1 MQFVYLT
8 LLVGNNNL
16 KLQIMNVKSLT
27 LIISLVLIFP
37 LVYLVYSVLGL
48 NLENFIYLWNNLLVG
63 YSFNTLY
70 LVFLTSI
77 FSLILGII
85 PAWFISTS
93 NFKGK
98 NFFDVVL
105 FLPLAIPSYIIA
117 FTYSDILSYTGP
129 LQSFL
134 RNYYPD
140 IYPYF
145 NQDYLQIEIL
155 SILMALVLYP
165 YIYTACRI
173 SFSLIGSNYINIARN
188 LGMSKLKTF
197 FKIIIPISR
206 VSIFSG
212 LFLVIME
219 VLNEYG
225 AVKYFGVNTFTSG
238 IFRSWYSMEDVDTAS
253 ILAVCLLIIVSIFF
267 ILERYSN
274 SKYNYNYKSND
285 DVSGNYTLNKSSMS
299 LIYFT
304 CIIPFILGFFI
315 PVIYIIKNAIDTFS
329 NIDLNELSILS
340 FNSFFLAFVSSLII
354 VIIAILFQFFKKISR
369 SKTIFFLSEVVSLTY
384 ALPGA
389 VIALSLILIISA
401 FSNFSGISI
410 VFGSLSVLIYAYVMR
425 YMAVG
430 ISPLKSSFEKHP
442 ESFDQTGRNLGMT
455 NFKIFSKIHLPINKT
470 SILIA
475 FILCFVDIIKELPI
489 TLILRPFNFDTLA
502 VKTYEYAIEE
512 MIAKSSIYS
521 LIIILFGTVLLIF
534 LRKIINKSINVS

>member
-27 LIISLVLIFP
+27 LIISLVLICP
-37 LVYLVYSVLGL
+37 LIYLVYSVLGL

-285 DVSGNYTLNKSSMS
+285 DVSGNYTLNRSSKS
-299 LIYFT
+299 LIYFI
-304 CIIPFILGFFI
+304 CSIPFMLGFFI
-315 PVIYIIKNAIDTFS
+315 PVIYIIKNTVDTFS
-329 NIDLNELSILS
+329 KIDLNELSILS
-340 FNSFFLAFVSSLII
+340 LNSFFLAFVSSLII
-354 VIIAILFQFFKKISR
+354 VVIAILFQFFKKISR
-369 SKTIFFLSEVVSLTY
+369 SKTIFFLSEIVSLTY

-455 NFKIFSKIHLPINKT
+455 SYKIFSKIHLPINKT

-534 LRKIINKSINVS
+534 LRKIINKSLNVS

>member
-1 MQFVYLT
+1 
-8 LLVGNNNL
+8 
-16 KLQIMNVKSLT
+16 MNVKSLT

-37 LVYLVYSVLGL
+37 LIYLVYSVLGL
-48 NLENFIYLWNNLLVG
+48 NLENFIYLWNNLLVS

-70 LVFLTSI
+70 LVFLTSV

-117 FTYSDILSYTGP
+117 FTYSDLLSYTGP
-129 LQSFL
+129 MQSFL

-173 SFSLIGSNYINIARN
+173 SFSLIGSNYIKVARN
-188 LGMSKLKTF
+188 LGMSQLKTF

-253 ILAVCLLIIVSIFF
+253 ILAVCLLIFVSIFF

-384 ALPGA
+384 AIPGA

-401 FSNFSGISI
+401 FSYFSGISI
-410 VFGSLSVLIYAYVMR
+410 VFGSLIVLIYAYVMR

-455 NFKIFSKIHLPINKT
+455 NYKIFSKIHLPINKT

-521 LIIILFGTVLLIF
+521 LVIILFGTVLLIF

>member
-27 LIISLVLIFP
+27 LIISLLLICP
-37 LVYLVYSVLGL
+37 LIYLVYSVLGL

-173 SFSLIGSNYINIARN
+173 SFSLIGSNYIKIARN
-188 LGMSKLKTF
+188 LGMSQLKTF

-285 DVSGNYTLNKSSMS
+285 DVSGNYTLNKSSKS
-299 LIYFT
+299 LIYFICLT
-304 CIIPFILGFFI
+304 PFMLGFFI
-315 PVIYIIKNAIDTFS
+315 PVIYIIKNTIDTFS
-329 NIDLNELSILS
+329 KIDLNELSILS
-340 FNSFFLAFVSSLII
+340 LNSFFLAFVSSLII

-369 SKTIFFLSEVVSLTY
+369 SKTIFFLSEIVSLTY

-455 NFKIFSKIHLPINKT
+455 NYKIFSKIHLPINKT

-521 LIIILFGTVLLIF
+521 LVIILFGTVLLIF

>member
-27 LIISLVLIFP
+27 LIISLVLICP
-37 LVYLVYSVLGL
+37 LIYLVYSVLGL

-285 DVSGNYTLNKSSMS
+285 DVSGNYTLNRSSKS
-299 LIYFT
+299 LIYFI
-304 CIIPFILGFFI
+304 CSIPFMLGFFI
-315 PVIYIIKNAIDTFS
+315 PVIYIIKNTVDTFS
-329 NIDLNELSILS
+329 KIDLNELSILS
-340 FNSFFLAFVSSLII
+340 LNSFFLAFVSSLII
-354 VIIAILFQFFKKISR
+354 VVIAILFQFFKKISR
-369 SKTIFFLSEVVSLTY
+369 SKTIFFFSEIVSLTY
-384 ALPGA
+384 AIPGA

-455 NFKIFSKIHLPINKT
+455 NYKIFSKIHLPINKT

-534 LRKIINKSINVS
+534 LRKIINKSLNVS

>member
-27 LIISLVLIFP
+27 LIISLVLICP
-37 LVYLVYSVLGL
+37 LIYLVYSVLGL

-63 YSFNTLY
+63 YSLNTLY

-173 SFSLIGSNYINIARN
+173 SFSLIGSNYIKIARN
-188 LGMSKLKTF
+188 LGMSQLKTF

-285 DVSGNYTLNKSSMS
+285 DVSGNYTLNKSSKS

-329 NIDLNELSILS
+329 KIDLNELTTLS

-369 SKTIFFLSEVVSLTY
+369 SKTIFFLSEIVSLTY
-384 ALPGA
+384 AIPGA

-401 FSNFSGISI
+401 FSYFSGISI
-410 VFGSLSVLIYAYVMR
+410 VFGSLIVLIYAYVMR

-455 NFKIFSKIHLPINKT
+455 NYKIFSKIHLPINKT

-521 LIIILFGTVLLIF
+521 LVIILFGTVLLIF

>member
-1 MQFVYLT
+1 MRFVYLT

-27 LIISLVLIFP
+27 LIISLVLICP
-37 LVYLVYSVLGL
+37 LIYLVYSVLGL

-285 DVSGNYTLNKSSMS
+285 DVSGNYTLNRSSKS
-299 LIYFT
+299 LIYFI
-304 CIIPFILGFFI
+304 CSIPFMLGFFI
-315 PVIYIIKNAIDTFS
+315 PVIYIIKNTVDTFS
-329 NIDLNELSILS
+329 KIDLNELSILS
-340 FNSFFLAFVSSLII
+340 LNSFFLAFVSSLII
-354 VIIAILFQFFKKISR
+354 VVIAILFQFFKKISR
-369 SKTIFFLSEVVSLTY
+369 SKTIFFLSEIVSLTY

-455 NFKIFSKIHLPINKT
+455 NYKIFSKIHLPINKT

-534 LRKIINKSINVS
+534 LRKIINKSLNVS

>member
-1 MQFVYLT
+1 MRFVYLT
-8 LLVGNNNL
+8 LLVGNNL
-16 KLQIMNVKSLT
+16 KPQIMNVKSLT
-27 LIISLVLIFP
+27 IIISLLLICP
-37 LVYLVYSVLGL
+37 LIYLVYSVLGL
-48 NLENFIYLWNNLLVG
+48 NLDNFIYLWNNLLVS

-70 LVFLTSI
+70 LVTLTSI

-105 FLPLAIPSYIIA
+105 FLPLAIPSYIIS
-117 FTYSDILSYTGP
+117 FTYSDLLSYTGP
-129 LQSFL
+129 MQSFL

-173 SFSLIGSNYINIARN
+173 SFSLIGSNYIKVARN
-188 LGMSKLKTF
+188 LGMSQLKTF

-238 IFRSWYSMEDVDTAS
+238 IFRSWYSMEDADTAS
-253 ILAVCLLIIVSIFF
+253 ILAVCLLIIVSFFF

-285 DVSGNYTLNKSSMS
+285 DVSGNYTLNKSSKS

-315 PVIYIIKNAIDTFS
+315 PIIYIIKNAIDTFS
-329 NIDLNELSILS
+329 KINLNELSILS

-369 SKTIFFLSEVVSLTY
+369 SKTIFFLSEIVSLTY
-384 ALPGA
+384 AIPGA

-410 VFGSLSVLIYAYVMR
+410 VFGSLIVLIYAYVMR

-455 NFKIFSKIHLPINKT
+455 NYKIFSKIHLPINKT

-521 LIIILFGTVLLIF
+521 LVIILFGTVLLIF

>member
-1 MQFVYLT
+1 
-8 LLVGNNNL
+8 
-16 KLQIMNVKSLT
+16 MNVKSLT
-27 LIISLVLIFP
+27 IIISLLLICP
-37 LVYLVYSVLGL
+37 LIYLVYSVLGL
-48 NLENFIYLWNNLLVG
+48 NLDNFIYLWNNLLVS

-70 LVFLTSI
+70 LVILTSI

-93 NFKGK
+93 DFKGK
-98 NFFDVVL
+98 NFFDIVL

-117 FTYSDILSYTGP
+117 FTYSDLLSYTGP
-129 LQSFL
+129 MQSFF

-173 SFSLIGSNYINIARN
+173 SFSLIGSNYIKVARN
-188 LGMSKLKTF
+188 LGMSQLKTF

-238 IFRSWYSMEDVDTAS
+238 IFRSWYSMEDADTAS
-253 ILAVCLLIIVSIFF
+253 ILAVCLLIIVSFFF

-285 DVSGNYTLNKSSMS
+285 DVSGNYTLNKSSKS

-315 PVIYIIKNAIDTFS
+315 PIIYIIKNAIDTFS
-329 NIDLNELSILS
+329 KINLNELSILS
-340 FNSFFLAFVSSLII
+340 LNSFFLAFVSSLII

-384 ALPGA
+384 SIPGA

-410 VFGSLSVLIYAYVMR
+410 VFGSLIVLIYAYVMR

-455 NFKIFSKIHLPINKT
+455 SYKIFSKIHLPINKT

-521 LIIILFGTVLLIF
+521 LVIILFGTVLLIF